1 MSGLLCCV
9 ISRGTTVL
17 ARYAQCAGNFNEIC
31 ELVLAKI
38 PPGDGKMSY
47 SHGEFFYH
55 YTSKNGIITL
65 VISGKEP
72 RRSKKQPMINIIFLF
87 LK

>member
-1 MSGLLCCV
+1 MRIILKDFLIFSAYTMSGILCCV

-17 ARYAQCAGNFNEIC
+17 ARYAHCAGNFSEIC

-47 SHGEFFYH
+47 SHGEYFYH
-55 YTSKNGIITL
+55 YTSQQGLITL
-65 VISGKEP
+65 AISGKVDY
-72 RRSKKQPMINIIFLF
+72 
-87 LK
+87 